1 MFRRE
6 ALRSKN
12 KFVQRERDRIRKDE
26 EIADRT
32 ADLNRIKSVILK
44 AEFECLGLNYC
55 EKALKRRERTQQR
68 EMELWNT
75 AVTLVRREAL
85 RRMLE
90 QERQLHIRE
99 LSKIGLAIY
108 QQRT

>member
-1 MFRRE
+1 MFGRE
-6 ALRSKN
+6 ARRSTN
-12 KFVQRERDRIRKDE
+12 KFVQRERKDK

-32 ADLNRIKSVILK
+32 DELDRIKSVILK
-44 AEFECLGLNYC
+44 AEFECLGVNYY
-55 EKALKRRERTQQR
+55 EKALKRRERIQQR

-75 AVTLVRREAL
+75 SLTMVRREAL